1 MRIVIAGAGEVGT
14 HLAKM
19 LSNEEQNI
27 VLMDQDGKKLERAS
41 HHLEVLPIEGSPTL
55 LSDLERAHVA
65 GADLFVGVTPDEA
78 TNVMACMLAKRVG
91 ARHTIDR
98 INNPE
103 YLESEYNILMGE
115 LGVDSMIYPEELAA
129 REIGS
134 IIEYPWARQYV
145 TLFNGALALVGV
157 KVRNGAPIVG
167 QYLKDLKTLLS
178 GDDGKYFHVVA
189 IKRDFDTLIPRGNT
203 RIEHNDLVFFTC
215 DVDHIDLVRKLS
227 GKIAPKIERV
237 VIMGAS
243 PVALRTISKI
253 SEDIQVALIDIDKDK
268 CLRLSQELPHNVEI
282 YHGDGRD
289 PEIVDEVN
297 LEESQVFIALTEN
310 SETNVLACLA
320 AKRYN
325 VYKTVAKE
333 ENIDYIPL
341 AYRLDVG
348 TLINKK
354 LLAAGYIY
362 RTLLGQDTGQVTC
375 LSLVNNAEV
384 IELVARR
391 DSHIVGRR
399 ISDLKLPANMT
410 FGGMMRNGRPCM
422 IDGNTVF
429 EPYDHVVIF
438 YHDLTINTL
447 KELF

>member
-91 ARHTIDR
+91 ARHTIAR

-103 YLESEYNILMGE
+103 YLESEYNILMEE

-167 QYLKDLKTLLS
+167 QYLKDLKTLLP

-227 GKIAPKIERV
+227 GKKAPKIERV

-243 PVALRTISKI
+243 PVALRSISKI

-297 LEESQVFIALTEN
+297 LEGSQVFIALTEN

-384 IELVARR
+384 IELVTRR

>member
-27 VLMDQDGKKLERAS
+27 VLMDADAKKLERAS
-41 HHLEVLPIEGSPTL
+41 HHLEVLPVEGSPTL

-65 GADLFVGVTPDEA
+65 GADLFVAVTPDES
-78 TNVMACMLAKRVG
+78 TNIMACLLAKRVG
-91 ARHTIDR
+91 ARHTIAR
-98 INNPE
+98 INNAE
-103 YLESEYNILMGE
+103 YLEGEYNTLMEE

-129 REIGS
+129 NEIAA
-134 IIEYPWARQYV
+134 ITEYPWARQYI

-157 KVRNGAPIVG
+157 KVRHGAPIVG
-167 QYLKDLKTLLS
+167 KYLKDLSSLL
-178 GDDGKYFHVVA
+178 KVEEEKCFHLVA
-189 IKRDFDTLIPRGNT
+189 IKRDFDTLIPRGDT
-203 RIEHNDLVFFTC
+203 LIEHNDLVFFTC
-215 DVDHIDLVRKLS
+215 AVDHIDVVRKLT
-227 GKIAPKIERV
+227 GKEAPEVRRM

-253 SEDIQVALIDIDKDK
+253 PEDIQIALVEIDKEK
-268 CLRLSQELPHNVEI
+268 CLRLSEQLPHNVEI

-289 PEIVDEVN
+289 PEITTEVG
-297 LEESQVFIALTEN
+297 LEDAQVFVALTEN

-325 VYKTVAKE
+325 VYKTAAKE

-341 AYRLDVG
+341 AYRLDIG

-362 RTLLGQDTGQVTC
+362 RTLLGQETGQVTC
-375 LSLVNNAEV
+375 LSLVSNAEV

-391 DSHIVGRR
+391 DSRIVGQPIRE
-399 ISDLKLPANMT
+399 LKLPANMT

-422 IDGNTVF
+422 IDGDTVL

-438 YHDLTINTL
+438 YHDLPLNTL

>member
-91 ARHTIDR
+91 ARHTIAR

-103 YLESEYNILMGE
+103 YLESEYNILMEE

-167 QYLKDLKTLLS
+167 QYLKDLKTLLP

-227 GKIAPKIERV
+227 GKKAPKIERV

-297 LEESQVFIALTEN
+297 LEGSQVFIALTEN

-362 RTLLGQDTGQVTC
+362 RTLLGQDAGQVTC

-384 IELVARR
+384 IELVTRR

>member
-91 ARHTIDR
+91 ARHTIAR

-103 YLESEYNILMGE
+103 YLESEYNILMEE

-134 IIEYPWARQYV
+134 IIEYPWARQHV

-167 QYLKDLKTLLS
+167 QYLKDLKTLLP

-227 GKIAPKIERV
+227 GKKAPKIERV

-297 LEESQVFIALTEN
+297 LEDSQVFIALTEN

-384 IELVARR
+384 IELVTRR

>member
-91 ARHTIDR
+91 ARHTIAR

-103 YLESEYNILMGE
+103 YLESEYNILMEE

-297 LEESQVFIALTEN
+297 LEGSQVFIALTEN

-384 IELVARR
+384 IELVTRR

-399 ISDLKLPANMT
+399 ISDLKLPTNMT

>member
-91 ARHTIDR
+91 ARHTIAR

-103 YLESEYNILMGE
+103 YLESEYNILMEE

-167 QYLKDLKTLLS
+167 QYLKDLKTLLP

-215 DVDHIDLVRKLS
+215 DVDHIDLVRKLA
-227 GKIAPKIERV
+227 GKKAPKIERV

-297 LEESQVFIALTEN
+297 LEDSQVFIALTEN

-422 IDGNTVF
+422 VDGNTIF

>member
-27 VLMDQDGKKLERAS
+27 VLLDQDEKKLERAS
-41 HHLEVLPIEGSPTL
+41 HHMEVLTVAGNPTQL
-55 LSDLERAHVA
+55 ADLERAYVE
-65 GADLFVGVTPDEA
+65 GADLFVAVTPDESV
-78 TNVMACMLAKRVG
+78 NIMACVLAKRVG
-91 ARHTIDR
+91 ARHTIAR
-98 INNPE
+98 ISNAS
-103 YLESEYNILMGE
+103 YLEGEYISLMEE

-129 REIGS
+129 SEIAA
-134 IIEYPWARQYV
+134 ITEYPWARQYI
-145 TLFNGALALVGV
+145 TLFNGALALIGV
-157 KVRNGAPIVG
+157 KVRHGAPIVG
-167 QYLKDLKTLLS
+167 HYLHELGQILPQGEEKFCHL
-178 GDDGKYFHVVA
+178 VA
-189 IKRDFDTLIPRGNT
+189 IKRDFDTIIPRGNT

-215 DVDHIDLVRKLS
+215 AVDHIDTVRQLA
-227 GKIAPKIERV
+227 GKDAPEIRRM

-243 PVALRTISKI
+243 PVALRTITKV
-253 SEDIQVALIDIDKDK
+253 SEDIQIALIESDKEK
-268 CLRLSQELPHNVEI
+268 CLKLAQQMPANVEV

-289 PEIVDEVN
+289 PEISSEVG
-297 LEESQVFIALTEN
+297 LEHAQVFVALTEN

-341 AYRLDVG
+341 AYRLDIG

-362 RTLLGQDTGQVTC
+362 RTLLGQATGQVTC

-384 IELVARR
+384 VELVARR
-391 DSHIVGRR
+391 ESR
-399 ISDLKLPANMT
+399 IIGHKIRDLKLPPNMT
-410 FGGMMRNGRPCM
+410 FGGMIRNGRPCM
-422 IDGNTVF
+422 IDGETVL

-438 YHDLTINTL
+438 YHDLPLNAL
-447 KELF
+447 RELF

>member
-41 HHLEVLPIEGSPTL
+41 HHLEVLPIKGSPTL

-65 GADLFVGVTPDEA
+65 GADLFVGVTPDEE

-91 ARHTIDR
+91 ARHTIAR

-103 YLESEYNILMGE
+103 YLESEYNILMEE

-167 QYLKDLKTLLS
+167 QYLKDLKTLLP

-227 GKIAPKIERV
+227 GKKAPKIERV

-384 IELVARR
+384 IELVTRR

>member
-78 TNVMACMLAKRVG
+78 TNVMACMLAKRVR
-91 ARHTIDR
+91 ARHTIAC

-103 YLESEYNILMGE
+103 YLESEYNILMEE

-167 QYLKDLKTLLS
+167 QYLKDLKTLLP
-178 GDDGKYFHVVA
+178 GDDGKYFHIVA
-189 IKRDFDTLIPRGNT
+189 IQRDFETIIPRGDT
-203 RIEHNDLVFFTC
+203 EIQHNDLVFFTC
-215 DVDHIDLVRKLS
+215 DVDHIDLVRKLA
-227 GKIAPKIERV
+227 GKKAPKIERV

-297 LEESQVFIALTEN
+297 LEDSQVFIALTEN

>member
-65 GADLFVGVTPDEA
+65 GADLFVGVTPGEA

-91 ARHTIDR
+91 ARHTIAR

-103 YLESEYNILMGE
+103 YLESEYNILMEE

-167 QYLKDLKTLLS
+167 QYLKDLKTLLP

-227 GKIAPKIERV
+227 GKKAPKIERV

-297 LEESQVFIALTEN
+297 LEGSQVFIALTEN

-384 IELVARR
+384 IELVTRR

>member
-91 ARHTIDR
+91 ARHTIAR

-103 YLESEYNILMGE
+103 YLESEYNILMEE

-167 QYLKDLKTLLS
+167 QYLKDLKTLLQ

-227 GKIAPKIERV
+227 GKKAPKIERV

-297 LEESQVFIALTEN
+297 LEGSQVFIALTEN

-384 IELVARR
+384 IELVTRR

-399 ISDLKLPANMT
+399 ISDLKLPENMT

>member
-27 VLMDQDGKKLERAS
+27 VLIDQDGKKLERAS

-91 ARHTIDR
+91 ARHTIAR

-103 YLESEYNILMGE
+103 YLESEYNILMEE

-167 QYLKDLKTLLS
+167 QYLKDLKTLLP

-227 GKIAPKIERV
+227 GKKAPKIERV

-297 LEESQVFIALTEN
+297 LEGSQVFIALTEN

-320 AKRYN
+320 AKRYS

-384 IELVARR
+384 IELVTRR

>member
-91 ARHTIDR
+91 ARHTIAR

-103 YLESEYNILMGE
+103 YLESEYNILMEE

-167 QYLKDLKTLLS
+167 QYLKDLKTLLP

-227 GKIAPKIERV
+227 GKKAPKIERV

-297 LEESQVFIALTEN
+297 LEGSQVFIALTEN

-333 ENIDYIPL
+333 ENIDYIQL

-384 IELVARR
+384 IELVTRR

>member
-65 GADLFVGVTPDEA
+65 GAALFVGVTPDEA

-91 ARHTIDR
+91 ARHTIAR

-103 YLESEYNILMGE
+103 YLESEYNILMEE

>member
-65 GADLFVGVTPDEA
+65 GSDLFVGVTPDEA

-91 ARHTIDR
+91 ARHTIAR

-103 YLESEYNILMGE
+103 YLESEYNILMEE

-167 QYLKDLKTLLS
+167 QYLKDLKTLLP

-227 GKIAPKIERV
+227 GKKAPKIERV

-297 LEESQVFIALTEN
+297 LEGSQVFIALTEN

-362 RTLLGQDTGQVTC
+362 RTLLGQDAGQVTC

-384 IELVARR
+384 IELVTRR

>member
-65 GADLFVGVTPDEA
+65 GSDLFVGVTPDEA

-91 ARHTIDR
+91 ARHTIAR

-103 YLESEYNILMGE
+103 YLESEYNILMEE

-167 QYLKDLKTLLS
+167 QYLKDLKTLLP

-227 GKIAPKIERV
+227 GKKAPKIERV

-384 IELVARR
+384 IELVTRR

>member
-91 ARHTIDR
+91 ARHTIAR

-103 YLESEYNILMGE
+103 YLESEYNILMEE

-167 QYLKDLKTLLS
+167 QYLKDLKTLLP

-227 GKIAPKIERV
+227 GKKAPKIERV

-297 LEESQVFIALTEN
+297 LEGSQVFIALTEN

-320 AKRYN
+320 AKRYS

-384 IELVARR
+384 IELVTRR

-438 YHDLTINTL
+438 YHDLTINPL

>member
-91 ARHTIDR
+91 ARHTIAR

-103 YLESEYNILMGE
+103 YLESEYNILMEE

-227 GKIAPKIERV
+227 GKKAPKIERV

-297 LEESQVFIALTEN
+297 LEGSQVFIALTEN

-362 RTLLGQDTGQVTC
+362 RTLLGQDAGQVTC

>member
-1 MRIVIAGAGEVGT
+1 MRIVIAGAGEVGS

-91 ARHTIDR
+91 ARHTIAR

-103 YLESEYNILMGE
+103 YLESEYNILMEE

-227 GKIAPKIERV
+227 GKKAPKIERV

>member
-27 VLMDQDGKKLERAS
+27 VLMDQEGKKLERAS

-91 ARHTIDR
+91 ARHTIAR

-103 YLESEYNILMGE
+103 YLESEYNILMEE

-167 QYLKDLKTLLS
+167 QYLKDLKTLLP

-227 GKIAPKIERV
+227 GKKAPKIERV

-297 LEESQVFIALTEN
+297 LEGSQVFIALTEN

-320 AKRYN
+320 AKRYS

-384 IELVARR
+384 IELVTRR

>member
-65 GADLFVGVTPDEA
+65 GADLFVGVTPEA

-91 ARHTIDR
+91 ARHTIAR

-103 YLESEYNILMGE
+103 YLESEYNILMEE

-167 QYLKDLKTLLS
+167 QYLKDLKTLLP

-227 GKIAPKIERV
+227 GKKAPKIERV

-297 LEESQVFIALTEN
+297 LEGSQVFIALTEN

-384 IELVARR
+384 IELVTRR

>member
-91 ARHTIDR
+91 ARHTIAR

-103 YLESEYNILMGE
+103 YLESEYNILMEE

-167 QYLKDLKTLLS
+167 QYLKDLKTLLP

-227 GKIAPKIERV
+227 GKKAPKIERV
-237 VIMGAS
+237 VMMGAS

-297 LEESQVFIALTEN
+297 LEGSQVFIALTEN

-384 IELVARR
+384 IELVTRR

>member
-91 ARHTIDR
+91 ARHTIAR

-103 YLESEYNILMGE
+103 YLESEYNILMEE

-384 IELVARR
+384 IELVTRR

>member
-65 GADLFVGVTPDEA
+65 GADLFVGVTPDEE

-91 ARHTIDR
+91 ARHTIAR

-103 YLESEYNILMGE
+103 YLESEYNILMEE

-227 GKIAPKIERV
+227 GKKAPKIERV

-384 IELVARR
+384 IELVTRR

>member
-91 ARHTIDR
+91 ARHTIAR

-103 YLESEYNILMGE
+103 YLESEYNILMEE

-167 QYLKDLKTLLS
+167 QYLKDLKTLLP

-227 GKIAPKIERV
+227 GKKAPKIERV

-297 LEESQVFIALTEN
+297 LEGSQVFIALTEN

-384 IELVARR
+384 IELVTRR

-410 FGGMMRNGRPCM
+410 FGGMMRNGRPWM

>member
-91 ARHTIDR
+91 ARHTIAR

-103 YLESEYNILMGE
+103 YLESEYNILMEE

-167 QYLKDLKTLLS
+167 QYLKDLKTLLQ

-227 GKIAPKIERV
+227 GKKAPKIERV

-297 LEESQVFIALTEN
+297 LEGSQVFIALTEN

-384 IELVARR
+384 IELVTRR

>member
-91 ARHTIDR
+91 ARHTIAR

-103 YLESEYNILMGE
+103 YLESEYNILMEE

-134 IIEYPWARQYV
+134 IIGYPWARQYV

-167 QYLKDLKTLLS
+167 QYLKDLKTLLP

-227 GKIAPKIERV
+227 GKKAPKIERV

-297 LEESQVFIALTEN
+297 LEGSQVFIALTEN

-384 IELVARR
+384 IELVTRR

>member
-65 GADLFVGVTPDEA
+65 GADLFIGVTPDEA

-91 ARHTIDR
+91 ARHTIAR

-103 YLESEYNILMGE
+103 YLESEYNILMEE

-167 QYLKDLKTLLS
+167 QYLKDLKTLLP

-227 GKIAPKIERV
+227 GKKAPKIERV

-297 LEESQVFIALTEN
+297 LEGSQVFIALTEN

-384 IELVARR
+384 IELVTRR

>member
-27 VLMDQDGKKLERAS
+27 VLLDQDGKKLERAS

-91 ARHTIDR
+91 ARHTIAR

-103 YLESEYNILMGE
+103 YLESEYNILMEE

-167 QYLKDLKTLLS
+167 QYLKDLKTLLP

-227 GKIAPKIERV
+227 GKKAPKIERV

-297 LEESQVFIALTEN
+297 LEGSQVFIALTEN

-348 TLINKK
+348 TLINKN

>member
-91 ARHTIDR
+91 ARHTIAR

-103 YLESEYNILMGE
+103 SHESEYNILMEE

-167 QYLKDLKTLLS
+167 QYLKDLKMLLP

-227 GKIAPKIERV
+227 GKKAPKIERV

>member
-91 ARHTIDR
+91 ARHTIAR

-103 YLESEYNILMGE
+103 YLESEYNILMEE

-167 QYLKDLKTLLS
+167 QYLKDLKTLLP

-227 GKIAPKIERV
+227 GKKASKIDRV

-297 LEESQVFIALTEN
+297 LEDSQVFIALTEN

-422 IDGNTVF
+422 IDGNTIF

>member
-91 ARHTIDR
+91 ARHTIAR

-103 YLESEYNILMGE
+103 YLESEYNILMKE

-167 QYLKDLKTLLS
+167 QYLKDLKTLLP

-227 GKIAPKIERV
+227 GKKAPKIERV

-422 IDGNTVF
+422 TDGNTVF

>member
-19 LSNEEQNI
+19 LSNEDQNI
-27 VLMDQDGKKLERAS
+27 ILMDQDGKKLERAS

-91 ARHTIDR
+91 ARHTIAR

-103 YLESEYNILMGE
+103 YLESEYNILMEE

-167 QYLKDLKTLLS
+167 QYLKDLKTLLP

-227 GKIAPKIERV
+227 GKKAPKIERV

-297 LEESQVFIALTEN
+297 LEGSQVFIALTEN

-384 IELVARR
+384 IELVTRR

>member
-65 GADLFVGVTPDEA
+65 GSDLFVGVTPDEA

-91 ARHTIDR
+91 ARHTIAR

-103 YLESEYNILMGE
+103 YLESEYNILMEE

-167 QYLKDLKTLLS
+167 QYLKDLKTLLP

-227 GKIAPKIERV
+227 GKKAPKIERV

-297 LEESQVFIALTEN
+297 LEESQVFIALTET

-384 IELVARR
+384 IELVTRR

>member
-65 GADLFVGVTPDEA
+65 GSDLFVGVTPDEA

-91 ARHTIDR
+91 ARHTIAR

-103 YLESEYNILMGE
+103 YLESEYNILMEE

-167 QYLKDLKTLLS
+167 QYLKDLKTLLP

-227 GKIAPKIERV
+227 GKKAPKIERV

-297 LEESQVFIALTEN
+297 LEGSQVFIALTEN

-362 RTLLGQDTGQVTC
+362 RTLLGQDAGQVTC

>member
-27 VLMDQDGKKLERAS
+27 VLLDQDGKKLERAS

-91 ARHTIDR
+91 ARHTIAR

-103 YLESEYNILMGE
+103 YLESEYNILMEE

-167 QYLKDLKTLLS
+167 QYLKDLKTLLP

-203 RIEHNDLVFFTC
+203 RIEHNDLVFLTC

-227 GKIAPKIERV
+227 GKKAPKIERV